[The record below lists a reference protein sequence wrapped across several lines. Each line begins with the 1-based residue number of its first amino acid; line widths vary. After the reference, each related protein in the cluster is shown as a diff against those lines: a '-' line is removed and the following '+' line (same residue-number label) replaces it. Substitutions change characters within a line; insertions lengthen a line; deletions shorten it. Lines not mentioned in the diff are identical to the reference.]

1 MKKLMI
7 TMAILLSAIA
17 VNAKTL
23 VAYYSY
29 TNTVERIVNTLS
41 TQMTCDVVRIE
52 PTDKNADYF

>member
-1 MKKLMI
+1 MI